1 MSIGSETQVSMS
13 PSRYSVIGTA
23 TYDAEAP
30 QTMVLDAWWHLAM
43 VCDTIRHAGWGLQNR
58 KVQVRFLSHLPLNP
72 ELMVA
77 AAASSAVHFA
87 CSDPT

>member
-1 MSIGSETQVSMS
+1 MS

-30 QTMVLDAWWHLAM
+30 QTMVLDAWRHLAM
-43 VCDTIRHAGWGLQNR
+43 AFSNIRHAGWGLQNR
-58 KVQVRFLSHLPLNP
+58 RMQVRFLYDLPLNP